1 MIRERVEV
9 ILKNNNNMYALFRVY
24 NEAGLYVFPGGGTDG
39 DALEVAASKEV
50 KEEIGHEVNDLRLLD
65 FTHIGPY
72 RSNKKREQTYTG
84 EKTYFFTGTLDSKD
98 TSILNADDDNTPVM
112 WFSKNQVELLLDL
125 PSNQHRLK
133 VFKENT

>member
-9 ILKNNNNMYALFRVY
+9 ILKNSNNMYALFRVY

-39 DALEVAASKEV
+39 DTIEVAASKEV
-50 KEEIGHEVNDLRLLD
+50 KEEVGHEVNNLRLLD
-65 FTHIGPY
+65 FTHLGHY
-72 RSNKKREQTYTG
+72 LSNKTRKQTYTG
-84 EKTYFFTGTLDSKD
+84 EKTYFLIGSLGDKD
-98 TSILNADDDNTPVM
+98 VSVLNADDGNTPVL

-125 PSNQHRLK
+125 PNNQHRLK